1 MSTLGTASASGRSRE
16 SRRGSTSTISS
27 TRTRFPTYLPSHR
40 ATVSSGRFLPARSS
54 SPFRARFDA
63 EKDDGGGGA
72 GGAAPVRGAGAGG
85 AEESLSTPPA
95 AADARQPS
103 RCADGRSEE
112 HTSELQSL

>member
-72 GGAAPVRGAGAGG
+72 GGAAPVRGEGAGG
-85 AEESLSTPPA
+85 EAESLTTEWKSGVA
-95 AADARQPS
+95 GKGGYVSVDLGG
-103 RCADGRSEE
+103 GREVKKK
-112 HTSELQSL
+112 